1 LNLSLVAVKVFPA
14 IILGGLD
21 SIVGALVGGLII
33 GVFETLVGGYL
44 DLYLSGIKEISA
56 YILLF
61 IILIVW
67 PYGLFG
73 TEEIERV

>member
-1 LNLSLVAVKVFPA
+1 
-14 IILGGLD
+14 
-21 SIVGALVGGLII
+21 VGALVGGLII
-33 GVFETLVGGYL
+33 GVFETIVGGYL
-44 DLYLSGIKEISA
+44 DLYLSGIKEISG

-61 IILIVW
+61 IILIVR

>member
-1 LNLSLVAVKVFPA
+1 
-14 IILGGLD
+14 
-21 SIVGALVGGLII
+21 VGALIGGLMI

-44 DLYLSGIKEISA
+44 DLYLSGIKEISP

-61 IILIVW
+61 IILIIR